1 MCYIPVFNP
10 DLRNILTNGQLI
22 KRYFVEGALLLQM
35 SKYVVATETISNL
48 MIGYSFQV
56 LDVQLTHKFSIEKI
70 GSGCQSEIFNSTFF
84 KIEKS
89 WPSNPIIK
97 E

>member
-1 MCYIPVFNP
+1 
-10 DLRNILTNGQLI
+10 
-22 KRYFVEGALLLQM
+22 
-35 SKYVVATETISNL
+35 

-70 GSGCQSEIFNSTFF
+70 GSGCQSEIFNPTFF